1 MKLSAAIELAITSG
15 VYNQCNEFMCIALSN
30 MDLKEHIPAVTALV
44 SSIHY
49 NKVDIPL
56 VCALH
61 SKGYINTN
69 YGGMSRQEQFAYTK
83 QLYCWWVFDL
93 KRKGL

>member
-1 MKLSAAIELAITSG
+1 MKLSKVIEIAIRTEAYNLREEYMCLALDHMSQ
-15 VYNQCNEFMCIALSN
+15 N
-30 MDLKEHIPAVTALV
+30 EHIISVQALV
-44 SSIHY
+44 RSIRPDAPISY
-49 NKVDIPL
+49 PL

-61 SKGYINTN
+61 DKGIIN
-69 YGGMSRQEQFAYTK
+69 MSNMTFVEMFMYTK